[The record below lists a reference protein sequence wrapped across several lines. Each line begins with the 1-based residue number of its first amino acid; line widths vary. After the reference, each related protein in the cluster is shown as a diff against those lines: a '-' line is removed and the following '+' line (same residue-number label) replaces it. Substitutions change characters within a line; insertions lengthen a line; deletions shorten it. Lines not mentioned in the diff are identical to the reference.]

1 MNRIDR
7 SLLFI
12 YKVNSMIKKI
22 TAIALLSLGLVH
34 CASADP
40 ILNYSTFDL
49 GFTSTGDNMGFGSHS
64 TAGIDTKAS
73 YLLSDNLFATA
84 GFSHENDD
92 NSNSHGFDFSVGGYV
107 PITEDIHFLASFG
120 YVSQRASSG
129 FDFISDPDFPE
140 ETPPGRDVIST
151 DDTYFSPA
159 VRARLMKNL
168 ELGIFYKRYN
178 DEFLALSDQDLF
190 GGNLIIGTND
200 HFALTLQLE
209 RISSSEGQFTA
220 GIRYAL

>member
-1 MNRIDR
+1 
-7 SLLFI
+7 
-12 YKVNSMIKKI
+12 MIKKI
-22 TAIALLSLGLVH
+22 AALALLSFGLVH
-34 CASADP
+34 GASADP

-49 GFTSTGDNMGFGSHS
+49 GFTSTGDNMGFGSSS

-92 NSNSHGFDFSVGGYV
+92 NFNSHGFDFSVGGYV

-120 YVSQRASSG
+120 YVSQRASFGS
-129 FDFISDPDFPE
+129 DFISDPDFPDQE
-140 ETPPGRDVIST
+140 PSERDVLTS
-151 DDTYFSPA
+151 DDTYISPA
-159 VRARLMKNL
+159 FRARLMKNL

-178 DEFLALSDQDLF
+178 DDFVALSDQDLF

-209 RISSSEGQFTA
+209 RISSSDGQFTA